1 MNNFYVITNAVK
13 DEKLI
18 LTEKIRA
25 YIEKKGGNC
34 GYQVSVAPGRGNCPL
49 SLKQIPEDTE
59 CILVIGGDG
68 TLIRA
73 ARDTVALK
81 LPLVGVNHGNLG
93 YLCELEEDNVY
104 DAIDRMFVNDYVLEH
119 RMMLSGYVVKGGT
132 KSGETV
138 ALNDI
143 VIHRS
148 GALQI
153 VNLVVYVNGEYLSE
167 FMADGIIAATA
178 TGSTA
183 YNMSAGGPIVD
194 PQANLILITPI
205 NSHTLN
211 SKSIVLS
218 ADDEIEIEIGQRR
231 SEKDEKVEV
240 SFDGDDA
247 VHLEVGD
254 RIVIHR
260 AKTNTQILKLSRIS
274 FLETLRKKMHT
285 YA

>member
-1 MNNFYVITNAVK
+1 MKNFYIITNAVK
-13 DEKLI
+13 DENLE
-18 LTEKIRA
+18 LTEKISD
-25 YIEKKGGNC
+25 YIRLKGGNC
-34 GYQVSVAPGRGNCPL
+34 AYQVSVAPGRGNCPL
-49 SLKQIPEDTE
+49 SLKEISEDTE

-73 ARDTVALK
+73 ARDTVELK

-104 DAIDRMFVNDYVLEH
+104 DAIDRMFQDDYVLEH
-119 RMMLSGYVVKGGT
+119 RMMLSGYAVKGGRR
-132 KSGETV
+132 SGETA

-194 PQANLILITPI
+194 PQASLILITPI

-218 ADDEIEIEIGQRR
+218 AEDEIVIEVGQRR

-240 SFDGDDA
+240 SFDGDNP

-274 FLETLRKKMHT
+274 FLEILRKKMHT

>member
-1 MNNFYVITNAVK
+1 MKNFYVITNAVK

-153 VNLVVYVNGEYLSE
+153 VNLVVYVNGEYLTTYH
-167 FMADGIIAATA
+167 ADGVIVATP
-178 TGSTA
+178 TGSTG
-183 YNMSAGGPIVD
+183 YNLSTGGPIVD
-194 PQANLILITPI
+194 PKARVLLLTPI
-205 NSHTLN
+205 NAHDLN
-211 SKSIVLS
+211 SKSIVFG
-218 ADDEIEIEIGQRR
+218 AEDVVEIEMGSRR
-231 SEKDEKVEV
+231 FQKDETACV
-240 SFDGDDA
+240 SFDGDTPE
-247 VHLEVGD
+247 HLHVGD
-254 RIVIHR
+254 RV
-260 AKTNTQILKLSRIS
+260 RIAQAQSTIWICKISNQS
-274 FLETLRKKMHT
+274 FLEILRKKMRP
-285 YA
+285 

>member
-1 MNNFYVITNAVK
+1 MRKFYIITNAVK
-13 DEKLI
+13 DENLM
-18 LTEKIRA
+18 LTKKICD
-25 YIEKKGGNC
+25 YIQLKGGSC
-34 GYQVSVAPGRGNCPL
+34 SYQVSVDPEFGKRTL
-49 SLKQIPEDTE
+49 SLEQIPEGTE
-59 CILVIGGDG
+59 CIFVIGGDG

-73 ARDTVALK
+73 ARDTVRLK
-81 LPLVGVNHGNLG
+81 IPLIGVNHGNLG
-93 YLCELEEDNVY
+93 YLCELEEDTVCA
-104 DAIDRMFVNDYVLEH
+104 AIDRMFSDDYVLEH
-119 RMMLSGYVVKGGT
+119 RMMLSGYVVKDGT
-132 KSGETV
+132 EFGEV
-138 ALNDI
+138 NALNDI

-153 VNLVVYVNGEYLSE
+153 VNLVVYVNGEYLSD
-167 FMADGIIAATA
+167 FMADGIIVATA

-218 ADDEIEIEIGQRR
+218 AEDEIVIEVGQRR

-240 SFDGDDA
+240 SFDGDNA

-254 RIVIHR
+254 RIVVHK
-260 AKTNTQILKLSRIS
+260 AKTCTQILKLSKIS
-274 FLETLRKKMHT
+274 FLEILRKKMHT

>member
-1 MNNFYVITNAVK
+1 MKNFYVITNAVK

-231 SEKDEKVEV
+231 SE
-240 SFDGDDA
+240 
-247 VHLEVGD
+247 
-254 RIVIHR
+254 
-260 AKTNTQILKLSRIS
+260 
-274 FLETLRKKMHT
+274 
-285 YA
+285 